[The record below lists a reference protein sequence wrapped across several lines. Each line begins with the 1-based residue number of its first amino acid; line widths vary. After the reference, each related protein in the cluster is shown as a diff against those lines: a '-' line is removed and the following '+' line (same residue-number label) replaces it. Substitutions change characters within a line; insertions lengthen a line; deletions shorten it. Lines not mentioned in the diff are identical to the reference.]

1 MTKKLNIGIS
11 IFAVKDVSIWGNGL
25 NMNLAF
31 LVQLFRQ
38 SPDVGKVYL
47 LNGGDQDALASGL
60 EFDDIDAQLVR
71 PQDVTHDLDVV
82 IEMGAQLPVEWLQR
96 VHALG
101 VKLVSFLVG
110 HAYCGNAE
118 ATIFDRPSGQMFN
131 DTPWDEIWTLP
142 QYMKSCAPMLR
153 TLTRAPVFPMPH
165 IWSPVFLDKRIK
177 TFADQGQTFGF
188 KPHDDLQNPRAWRA
202 AIFEPNISVAKNCVI
217 AMLACEA
224 AYRLH
229 KPSLALM
236 MVMNSYHM
244 KEHQTFNRFALHLDL
259 TRENKASY
267 EPRMGFVDGMIDHHI
282 DVVVSHQW
290 ENAQNYLY
298 YDALYGG
305 FPLVHNSPFLHK
317 DNLGFYYPEFDAR
330 IGGEQLVN
338 AWQQDATY
346 WDDYRSRS
354 NVFLKTLLPTDE
366 HNVEAFMLRIKHLT
380 GADA

>member
-38 SPDVGKVYL
+38 SPDVGQVYL
-47 LNGGDQDALASGL
+47 LNGGDQDILATGL

-71 PQDVTHDLDVV
+71 PQDVTHNLDVV

-101 VKLVSFLVG
+101 LKLVSFLVG

-131 DTPWDEIWTLP
+131 DIPWDEVWTLP

-153 TLTRAPVFPMPH
+153 TITRAPVLAMPH
-165 IWSPVFLDKRIK
+165 IWSPMFLDKRIK
-177 TFADQGQTFGF
+177 TFADQGKAFGF
-188 KPHDDLQNPRAWRA
+188 KPHEDLNTPRAWRA

-224 AYRLH
+224 AYRLN
-229 KPSLALM
+229 KQSLALM

-244 KEHQTFNRFALHLDL
+244 KEHQTFNRFALNLDL

-338 AWQQDATY
+338 AWQQDAAF
-346 WDDYRSRS
+346 WNDYRSRS
-354 NVFLKTLLPTDE
+354 NAFLKTLLPTDKN
-366 HNVEAFMLRIKHLT
+366 NVKAFMHRVKHLT
-380 GADA
+380 GASA